1 MNQSQIEDILSSL
14 PKDFEEL
21 KISLPSGSDIKTLEN
36 EFNKAYVFQK
46 ITKFALEKQLHR

>member
-1 MNQSQIEDILSSL
+1 MDQSQTVDILSSL
-14 PKDFEEL
+14 PKDFEQL
-21 KISLPSGSDIKTLEN
+21 KKLLPPDSDIKSLEN